1 MMQAQMAAPAPSAE
15 SADLASRSQLSLQA
29 LTHNAQAVEHVRGLM
44 SIFSGA
50 AAGVLGATGILQVG
64 GKGGGWEGGGREGR
78 KRAAPYIHAGG
89 PCSRLSVSLP
99 RAFHALF
106 PLYMALS
113 VFSPDPNPSTQS
125 HKGALVFLVFYLL
138 TSLGL
143 LLKMN
148 LTGDV
153 STYFP
158 TKWYAFLLADAAN
171 HLLSFLLFWTM
182 GYTLIH
188 IY

>member
-1 MMQAQMAAPAPSAE
+1 
-15 SADLASRSQLSLQA
+15 
-29 LTHNAQAVEHVRGLM
+29 
-44 SIFSGA
+44 
-50 AAGVLGATGILQVG
+50 
-64 GKGGGWEGGGREGR
+64 
-78 KRAAPYIHAGG
+78 
-89 PCSRLSVSLP
+89 
-99 RAFHALF
+99 
-106 PLYMALS
+106 MALS